1 MSANRRL
8 FDDVSKLA
16 ISAAGLFQ
24 GAGRE
29 AEMLLRQRLE
39 RILDRMDLVTR
50 EEFDV
55 VKEMAMQARME
66 NELLA
71 KRLTVLEEVIQA
83 NNAKK
88 MARMTTVGKGK
99 ARSKLAA
106 KPKKT
111 QKKTKTNSTHENA
124 LQKIT
129 KTNHPAQISK

>member
-16 ISAAGLFQ
+16 TSAAGLVQ

-88 MARMTTVGKGK
+88 MARTTSVGRGK
-99 ARSKLAA
+99 APAKSAA
-106 KPKKT
+106 GTKKT
-111 QKKTKTNSTHENA
+111 QKT
-124 LQKIT
+124 
-129 KTNHPAQISK
+129 SK

>member
-16 ISAAGLFQ
+16 TSAAGLVQ

-29 AEMLLRQRLE
+29 AEMLLGHRLE

-55 VKEMAMQARME
+55 VKEMATQARME

-71 KRLTVLEEVIQA
+71 KRLTVLEEVIQR

-88 MARMTTVGKGK
+88 MARTTPVGRGK
-99 ARSKLAA
+99 ARAKLAA
-106 KPKKT
+106 RTKKT
-111 QKKTKTNSTHENA
+111 QKT
-124 LQKIT
+124 
-129 KTNHPAQISK
+129 SK

>member
-16 ISAAGLFQ
+16 TSAAGLVQ

-39 RILDRMDLVTR
+39 RVLDRMDLVTR

-55 VKEMAMQARME
+55 VKEMAKHARME

-71 KRLTVLEEVIQA
+71 KRLTVVEEVIQG

-88 MARMTTVGKGK
+88 MARTTPVDSGK
-99 ARSKLAA
+99 ARANL
-106 KPKKT
+106 T
-111 QKKTKTNSTHENA
+111 RKTKNS
-124 LQKIT
+124 QKT
-129 KTNHPAQISK
+129 SK

>member
-1 MSANRRL
+1 MITGRLSFMSANRRL
-8 FDDVSKLA
+8 LDDVSKLA
-16 ISAAGLFQ
+16 TSAAGLVQ

-111 QKKTKTNSTHENA
+111 QKT
-124 LQKIT
+124 
-129 KTNHPAQISK
+129 SK

>member
-16 ISAAGLFQ
+16 TSAAGLVQ

-55 VKEMAMQARME
+55 VKEMAMQARLE

-83 NNAKK
+83 NNAKM
-88 MARMTTVGKGK
+88 MARTTPVGRSK
-99 ARSKLAA
+99 ARAKSAA
-106 KPKKT
+106 GTKKP
-111 QKKTKTNSTHENA
+111 QKTN
-124 LQKIT
+124 K
-129 KTNHPAQISK
+129 

>member
-16 ISAAGLFQ
+16 TSAAGLVQ
-24 GAGRE
+24 GASRE

-71 KRLTVLEEVIQA
+71 KRLTVLEGVIQA

-88 MARMTTVGKGK
+88 MARTTPVGRGK
-99 ARSKLAA
+99 ARATLAVGT
-106 KPKKT
+106 KKT
-111 QKKTKTNSTHENA
+111 QKT
-124 LQKIT
+124 
-129 KTNHPAQISK
+129 SK

>member
-16 ISAAGLFQ
+16 TSAAGLVQ

-55 VKEMAMQARME
+55 AKEMAMQARME

-71 KRLTVLEEVIQA
+71 NRLTVMEEVIQA

-88 MARMTTVGKGK
+88 VARTTPVDRGK
-99 ARSKLAA
+99 ARTKSAA
-106 KPKKT
+106 RTKKIP
-111 QKKTKTNSTHENA
+111 EN
-124 LQKIT
+124 
-129 KTNHPAQISK
+129 H

>member
-8 FDDVSKLA
+8 LDDVSKLA
-16 ISAAGLFQ
+16 TSAAGLVQ

-55 VKEMAMQARME
+55 VKEMALQARIE

-99 ARSKLAA
+99 ARSILAA

-111 QKKTKTNSTHENA
+111 QKTN
-124 LQKIT
+124 K
-129 KTNHPAQISK
+129 

>member
-16 ISAAGLFQ
+16 TSAAGLVQ

-88 MARMTTVGKGK
+88 MARTTSVGRGK
-99 ARSKLAA
+99 ARAKSAA
-106 KPKKT
+106 GTKKT
-111 QKKTKTNSTHENA
+111 QKT
-124 LQKIT
+124 
-129 KTNHPAQISK
+129 SK

>member
-16 ISAAGLFQ
+16 TSAAGLVQ

-88 MARMTTVGKGK
+88 MARTTPVGRGK
-99 ARSKLAA
+99 APAKSAA
-106 KPKKT
+106 GTKKT
-111 QKKTKTNSTHENA
+111 QKT
-124 LQKIT
+124 
-129 KTNHPAQISK
+129 SK

>member
-8 FDDVSKLA
+8 LDDVSKLA
-16 ISAAGLFQ
+16 TSAAGLVQ

-39 RILDRMDLVTR
+39 RILDRMDLVAR

-71 KRLTVLEEVIQA
+71 KRLTVVEEVIQG

-88 MARMTTVGKGK
+88 KVRTTPVGRGK
-99 ARSKLAA
+99 AHAKSAA
-106 KPKKT
+106 GTKKT
-111 QKKTKTNSTHENA
+111 QKT
-124 LQKIT
+124 
-129 KTNHPAQISK
+129 SKK

>member
-8 FDDVSKLA
+8 LDDVSKLA
-16 ISAAGLFQ
+16 TSAAGLVQ

-71 KRLTVLEEVIQA
+71 KRLTVLEEVIQV

-88 MARMTTVGKGK
+88 MAGMTTVGKSK

-111 QKKTKTNSTHENA
+111 QKTN
-124 LQKIT
+124 K
-129 KTNHPAQISK
+129 

>member
-16 ISAAGLFQ
+16 TSAAGLVQ
-24 GAGRE
+24 GASRE

-71 KRLTVLEEVIQA
+71 KRLMVLEEVIQE

-88 MARMTTVGKGK
+88 MARTTPVDRGK
-99 ARSKLAA
+99 ARGQSAIRTKKDQKTSK
-106 KPKKT
+106 
-111 QKKTKTNSTHENA
+111 
-124 LQKIT
+124 
-129 KTNHPAQISK
+129 

>member
-8 FDDVSKLA
+8 LDDVSKLA
-16 ISAAGLFQ
+16 TSAAGLVQ

-83 NNAKK
+83 NNAKT

-111 QKKTKTNSTHENA
+111 QKTN
-124 LQKIT
+124 K
-129 KTNHPAQISK
+129 

>member
-16 ISAAGLFQ
+16 TSAAGLVQ

-50 EEFDV
+50 GEFDV
-55 VKEMAMQARME
+55 VKEMAMQARLE

-71 KRLTVLEEVIQA
+71 KRLTVLEEVIQT

-111 QKKTKTNSTHENA
+111 QKTN
-124 LQKIT
+124 K
-129 KTNHPAQISK
+129 

>member
-16 ISAAGLFQ
+16 TSAAGLVQ

-88 MARMTTVGKGK
+88 MARTTSVGRGK
-99 ARSKLAA
+99 ARAKSAAGTKKSQKTSK
-106 KPKKT
+106 
-111 QKKTKTNSTHENA
+111 
-124 LQKIT
+124 
-129 KTNHPAQISK
+129 

>member
-16 ISAAGLFQ
+16 TSAAGLVQ

-83 NNAKK
+83 YNAKK
-88 MARMTTVGKGK
+88 MARTT
-99 ARSKLAA
+99 S
-106 KPKKT
+106 
-111 QKKTKTNSTHENA
+111 Q
-124 LQKIT
+124 
-129 KTNHPAQISK
+129 

>member
-1 MSANRRL
+1 MITGRLSFMSANRRL
-8 FDDVSKLA
+8 LDDVSKLA
-16 ISAAGLFQ
+16 TSAAGLVQ

-111 QKKTKTNSTHENA
+111 QKTN
-124 LQKIT
+124 K
-129 KTNHPAQISK
+129 

>member
-16 ISAAGLFQ
+16 TSAAGLVQ

-55 VKEMAMQARME
+55 VKEMAKQARIE

-71 KRLTVLEEVIQA
+71 KRLTVLEEVIQG

-88 MARMTTVGKGK
+88 MARRTPVGRGK
-99 ARSKLAA
+99 ARANLAA
-106 KPKKT
+106 GTKKP
-111 QKKTKTNSTHENA
+111 QKNS
-124 LQKIT
+124 K
-129 KTNHPAQISK
+129 

>member
-16 ISAAGLFQ
+16 TSAAGLVQ

-55 VKEMAMQARME
+55 VKEMAMQARMK

-71 KRLTVLEEVIQA
+71 KRLTVLEEVIQV

-88 MARMTTVGKGK
+88 ITRTTPPSRGK
-99 ARSKLAA
+99 ARRKSAV
-106 KPKKT
+106 
-111 QKKTKTNSTHENA
+111 KTKKNPEN
-124 LQKIT
+124 Q
-129 KTNHPAQISK
+129 

>member
-16 ISAAGLFQ
+16 TSAAGLVQ

-29 AEMLLRQRLE
+29 AEMLLRQRLD

-88 MARMTTVGKGK
+88 MARTTSVGRGK
-99 ARSKLAA
+99 ARAKSAAGTKKSQKTSKY
-106 KPKKT
+106 
-111 QKKTKTNSTHENA
+111 
-124 LQKIT
+124 
-129 KTNHPAQISK
+129 

>member
-8 FDDVSKLA
+8 LDDVSKLA
-16 ISAAGLFQ
+16 TSAAGLVQ

-71 KRLTVLEEVIQA
+71 KRLTVLEEV
-83 NNAKK
+83 
-88 MARMTTVGKGK
+88 
-99 ARSKLAA
+99 
-106 KPKKT
+106 
-111 QKKTKTNSTHENA
+111 
-124 LQKIT
+124 
-129 KTNHPAQISK
+129 

>member
-16 ISAAGLFQ
+16 TSAAGLVQ

-88 MARMTTVGKGK
+88 MARTTSVGRGK
-99 ARSKLAA
+99 ARAKSAA
-106 KPKKT
+106 GTKKS
-111 QKKTKTNSTHENA
+111 QKTSEY
-124 LQKIT
+124 
-129 KTNHPAQISK
+129 

>member
-1 MSANRRL
+1 MSTNRRL

-16 ISAAGLFQ
+16 TSAAGLVQ

-29 AEMLLRQRLE
+29 AEMLFRQRLE

-83 NNAKK
+83 SNAKK
-88 MARMTTVGKGK
+88 MARTTPEGRGK
-99 ARSKLAA
+99 ARSKSAA
-106 KPKKT
+106 GTKKT
-111 QKKTKTNSTHENA
+111 QKT
-124 LQKIT
+124 
-129 KTNHPAQISK
+129 SK

>member
-16 ISAAGLFQ
+16 ISAAGLVQ

-83 NNAKK
+83 NNDKK
-88 MARMTTVGKGK
+88 MARTTSVGRGK
-99 ARSKLAA
+99 ARAKSAAGTKKSQKTSK
-106 KPKKT
+106 
-111 QKKTKTNSTHENA
+111 
-124 LQKIT
+124 
-129 KTNHPAQISK
+129 

>member
-16 ISAAGLFQ
+16 TSAAGLVQ

-88 MARMTTVGKGK
+88 MARTTPVGRGK
-99 ARSKLAA
+99 ARAQSAAGTKKSQKNSK
-106 KPKKT
+106 
-111 QKKTKTNSTHENA
+111 
-124 LQKIT
+124 
-129 KTNHPAQISK
+129 

>member
-16 ISAAGLFQ
+16 TSAAGLVQ

-83 NNAKK
+83 YNAKK
-88 MARMTTVGKGK
+88 MARTTSVGRGK
-99 ARSKLAA
+99 ARAKSAAGTKKSQKTSK
-106 KPKKT
+106 
-111 QKKTKTNSTHENA
+111 
-124 LQKIT
+124 
-129 KTNHPAQISK
+129 

>member
-16 ISAAGLFQ
+16 TSAAGLVQ

-50 EEFDV
+50 GEFDV
-55 VKEMAMQARME
+55 VKEMAMQARLE

-71 KRLTVLEEVIQA
+71 KRLMVLEEVIQA

-88 MARMTTVGKGK
+88 MARTTPVGRVRGRAK
-99 ARSKLAA
+99 SAA
-106 KPKKT
+106 KTKNT
-111 QKKTKTNSTHENA
+111 QKT
-124 LQKIT
+124 
-129 KTNHPAQISK
+129 SK